1 MKLNYFESALQCKF
15 KIRVLTCFYS
25 PGLVPHSPKSK
36 ERVRVQKVGPGEV
49 SPSLPGTA
57 QLFYLGKSSVDRHEK
72 KERMHISSTNSSI
85 EHLT

>member
-49 SPSLPGTA
+49 SPSLPGVV
-57 QLFYLGKSSVDRHEK
+57 LFEVVFSFKRDMEQWS
-72 KERMHISSTNSSI
+72 HILLST
-85 EHLT
+85 